1 MEHEYGESQEQ
12 KGGEDDEVLM
22 ELAQGRSNV
31 AEVSTLTLVLLSEEE
46 EEEED
51 DQVLVEVVE
60 GRGETAV
67 K

>member
-1 MEHEYGESQEQ
+1 MEHGHGESQEH

-46 EEEED
+46 EEED

>member
-46 EEEED
+46 EEED